1 MANLQT
7 TDAGN
12 YTVVVAN
19 GAGST
24 TSTSAVLTVN
34 LLPSDWYWSSDQ
46 VSQGGSGNWSTA
58 NVNWGFSPS
67 GPYSYI
73 WQNTNIVSAHFGGTG
88 GTVTATNGIT
98 VNRIY
103 FESSGY
109 WINGT
114 SNLTFAGANAGADI
128 PGANNS
134 STTNV
139 VSITCPIS
147 GPLFVKTGGGR
158 LHLYD
163 TANAIGNWIIKGGAV
178 EAQGRSKF
186 FGSATL
192 PSLVTNFITLDGGGF
207 GFVLGGTGWT
217 LNTNDGIYLGSNG
230 GQIGVDNSSIAMVLN
245 DPITGPGSLSFPDT
259 NSWPGQTLGKAGSFT
274 LANQDNDYQGSTT
287 IEVGTLV
294 CSNSEVLPDTTTL
307 NVTKN
312 GVVDFGGNDET
323 IAALV
328 VDGPNAQLI
337 DGNIYPTSTELRQS
351 GIITASIGSG
361 SVSKTT
367 TNAVTLNMYNSYTG
381 DTTLTAGTV
390 VLNGI
395 GSFGSGTL
403 NLAGGNITLTEG
415 GFYTQYNPVVL
426 SADTTFQNG
435 DTGTNSIQWLHDG
448 SWSGTTGTLTI
459 RNTTSAVGGSFDL
472 VLGNSF
478 TFNRPIVIGVAG
490 DMPTQLNSYN
500 TNGCSQTFSGI
511 ISGVGTFRRSVVADG
526 VTLPGRTVLT
536 GANTYSGG
544 TTVDAGTLAVNN
556 ASGSGVGSGTVTVS
570 GIGNLIGTGTIGGN
584 VVVNSGT
591 IGAGDGVGVL
601 TLSNGLNLSGGGTNV
616 WELNA
621 LNDDAG
627 GATAGTD
634 YDQIVVSGGSLVLG
648 GSSKLQMVFNG
659 GIDPVDASTFWRGN
673 HTWKIVRLNGGSN
686 PGNTIFSSIVNG
698 TFSCGTFTTETDGS
712 GNVILRYTTSISQT
726 LWWSGNNSTLGGAG
740 TWNTTAQNWGVT
752 NAAPFGLVWNNA
764 TTNTATFAGVGGS
777 VVVGAPVTVN
787 RLVFLSPT
795 NYSLDGSSTITFTG
809 NGAGI
814 DYDTTT
820 ISNIT
825 AKCIVAGSVVTK
837 TGAGRSGFNNT
848 ANNVGQ
854 WIVKNGFIHTG
865 NVQANPPANGIF
877 GSAPASLMSNF
888 VTLDG
893 GGLGFSALAHGSFS
907 VGANRG
913 IYLGTNGGRLA
924 ISDVT
929 AVVTFNGPITGPGD
943 LTIPDPSDPQIAG
956 GNMGADSVIALSN
969 TNNNWTGAT
978 KVRTTELR
986 MSANNVLPG
995 TTTLTLGGGTGLT
1008 GRLNLNGFNQ
1018 TVAAVI
1024 LDSTGNSRIFGAGS
1038 LSANLFDL
1046 RNSGYSNGASVSGV
1060 LAGTGSL
1067 TKTTTGTVSLGAVNT
1082 YTGNTT
1088 ISAGALSIDSVGTFG
1103 SGNLY
1108 LAGGAII
1115 QSTNRA
1121 LTNAIMNALFI
1132 TTDSTIQHGDAGTG
1146 ICQFVHGG
1154 SFSGS
1159 AGSLNIRNTTSATGG
1174 SFDVVLTNAFTF
1186 SQPIVLG
1193 VTGDKSVRL
1202 TSYNPADPTP
1212 ENTDQAFNGTIS
1224 GIGSFRRSISS
1235 GG

>member
-1 MANLQT
+1 
-7 TDAGN
+7 
-12 YTVVVAN
+12 
-19 GAGST
+19 
-24 TSTSAVLTVN
+24 
-34 LLPSDWYWSSDQ
+34 
-46 VSQGGSGNWSTA
+46 
-58 NVNWGFSPS
+58 
-67 GPYSYI
+67 
-73 WQNTNIVSAHFGGTG
+73 
-88 GTVTATNGIT
+88 
-98 VNRIY
+98 
-103 FESSGY
+103 
-109 WINGT
+109 
-114 SNLTFAGANAGADI
+114 
-128 PGANNS
+128 
-134 STTNV
+134 
-139 VSITCPIS
+139 
-147 GPLFVKTGGGR
+147 
-158 LHLYD
+158 
-163 TANAIGNWIIKGGAV
+163 
-178 EAQGRSKF
+178 
-186 FGSATL
+186 
-192 PSLVTNFITLDGGGF
+192 
-207 GFVLGGTGWT
+207 
-217 LNTNDGIYLGSNG
+217 
-230 GQIGVDNSSIAMVLN
+230 
-245 DPITGPGSLSFPDT
+245 
-259 NSWPGQTLGKAGSFT
+259 
-274 LANQDNDYQGSTT
+274 
-287 IEVGTLV
+287 
-294 CSNSEVLPDTTTL
+294 
-307 NVTKN
+307 
-312 GVVDFGGNDET
+312 
-323 IAALV
+323 
-328 VDGPNAQLI
+328 
-337 DGNIYPTSTELRQS
+337 
-351 GIITASIGSG
+351 
-361 SVSKTT
+361 
-367 TNAVTLNMYNSYTG
+367 
-381 DTTLTAGTV
+381 
-390 VLNGI
+390 
-395 GSFGSGTL
+395 
-403 NLAGGNITLTEG
+403 
-415 GFYTQYNPVVL
+415 
-426 SADTTFQNG
+426 
-435 DTGTNSIQWLHDG
+435 
-448 SWSGTTGTLTI
+448 
-459 RNTTSAVGGSFDL
+459 
-472 VLGNSF
+472 
-478 TFNRPIVIGVAG
+478 
-490 DMPTQLNSYN
+490 
-500 TNGCSQTFSGI
+500 
-511 ISGVGTFRRSVVADG
+511 
-526 VTLPGRTVLT
+526 
-536 GANTYSGG
+536 
-544 TTVDAGTLAVNN
+544 
-556 ASGSGVGSGTVTVS
+556 
-570 GIGNLIGTGTIGGN
+570 
-584 VVVNSGT
+584 
-591 IGAGDGVGVL
+591 
-601 TLSNGLNLSGGGTNV
+601 
-616 WELNA
+616 
-621 LNDDAG
+621 
-627 GATAGTD
+627 
-634 YDQIVVSGGSLVLG
+634 
-648 GSSKLQMVFNG
+648 
-659 GIDPVDASTFWRGN
+659 
-673 HTWKIVRLNGGSN
+673 
-686 PGNTIFSSIVNG
+686 
-698 TFSCGTFTTETDGS
+698 
-712 GNVILRYTTSISQT
+712 
-726 LWWSGNNSTLGGAG
+726 
-740 TWNTTAQNWGVT
+740 
-752 NAAPFGLVWNNA
+752 
-764 TTNTATFAGVGGS
+764 
-777 VVVGAPVTVN
+777 
-787 RLVFLSPT
+787 
-795 NYSLDGSSTITFTG
+795 STITFTG

-1132 TTDSTIQHGDAGTG
+1132 TTDSTIQNGDAGTG

-1235 GG
+1235 GGGGRTIFAADNTYSGGTTIDAGTLMVNNPGPGSGTGTGTVTVNANGVLCGSGRIGGNTVVNTGGTISAGPVGMLTLANGLTLNSAGTNVWELTGPSDDAVAGAAGVDYDQLTISGGSLVLGGSSKLALSFPGDVSAPSLSDPFWQYSHTWTIVKLAGGSNPGNTTFSSIINPTNAAGYFTTSVSGGNVLLKFKSWATNDLFWSADGITRGGAGNWATNTSSVARFGNSSDGPFTQLWSNTSGKGAVFAGNGGSVTNTTNITVSVITVGSDGYTFEGTTNITFSGSGAGVNYSYVATGDSHKLSFNGPLAGSLFTKTGAGRVHLNNSGNTVSKWSVKEGMISITTVGRLGVLPGSPVADLVTLDGGGLGFDGTSPTMDTNRGITLGTNGGKLGVRSSSVTLTLQSKITGPGGLSFPGYSGFPTRIHGGPGTFIMNNTANDYQGGTTVSVGTLKLGAAGVLPD